1 MTMFFIRTINVI
13 IKLLKRKILRKIKKY
28 SGWKDKKPRRIMLL
42 SNCVVFS
49 IKKMKVIKKQEA
61 KELLSMI
68 DKIPLLGPLLI

>member
-1 MTMFFIRTINVI
+1 MLFIRTINVI
-13 IKLLKRKILRKIKKY
+13 IKLLKRKILRKIKKC

-42 SNCVVFS
+42 SNCAVFS

>member
-1 MTMFFIRTINVI
+1 
-13 IKLLKRKILRKIKKY
+13 
-28 SGWKDKKPRRIMLL
+28 MLL
-42 SNCVVFS
+42 SNCAVFS